1 MMSGDDKHPF
11 RPPVYL
17 RNNMLQTFLGSK
29 RPGFFQNR
37 PLVTAAKTVLLS
49 TKKGIRLKGAFSL
62 SESKKVRGL
71 VMLLH
76 GWEGSITSKYILS
89 AGQRLMNCGFNVF
102 RLNFRDH
109 GGTHHLNDGLFYSTL
124 LNEVY
129 DALAQAARMIPKQ
142 PVFLCGFSLGGN
154 FALRIARKYSRTRPN
169 SMDLRHIL
177 AISPVLN
184 PSRATDAIDQ
194 HPVIRRYFMK
204 KWKRSLSIKQRL
216 FPQLY
221 NFNDIMALPTIRQMT
236 EALVVRYSHFSS
248 TEEYF
253 AGYTISNSQLKEICI
268 PTTLVTSKDDPVIP
282 VSDFFSMSPNR
293 YIHLIIHSYGGHNGF
308 LKNLCGRTWC
318 EDYMD
323 QTFAVFE

>member
-129 DALAQAARMIPKQ
+129 DALTQAARMIPKQ

-154 FALRIARKYSRTRPN
+154 FAIRIAARYAAYETCKLTRVV
-169 SMDLRHIL
+169 S
-177 AISPVLN
+177 ISPVLD
-184 PSRATDAIDQ
+184 PDKATDRIDGN
-194 HPVIRRYFMK
+194 PWILRYFLK
-204 KWKRSLSIKQRL
+204 KWRTSLIKKQTLYPDHYDFSDILKMDTLREMTARL
-216 FPQLY
+216 LERH
-221 NFNDIMALPTIRQMT
+221 T
-236 EALVVRYSHFSS
+236 RY
-248 TEEYF
+248 
-253 AGYTISNSQLKEICI
+253 
-268 PTTLVTSKDDPVIP
+268 
-282 VSDFFSMSPNR
+282 R
-293 YIHLIIHSYGGHNGF
+293 
-308 LKNLCGRTWC
+308 
-318 EDYMD
+318 
-323 QTFAVFE
+323 